1 VNFTNSESGSFG
13 NIRRDLRFG
22 LRQLR
27 RSPGFGLMVALTL
40 ALGIGANTAIFSIVE
55 GVLLRQLP
63 YQHPE
68 RLVVIWQTDALHH
81 DSGAFFNTYR
91 EFEAWQQHSRSF
103 EKLAAFTWAAGPRT
117 ILWQGKPLDTL
128 ALPASVDFFSMLGQS
143 ARLGRTFARTDLQNS
158 CTLVLAYHFWQQK
171 LGAPPDIVGR
181 SLTLGKSSCEVVG
194 VMPDRFSF
202 YPTATDAWSLIT
214 PTGEF
219 AQKPW
224 QSMAGAFG
232 LLKPGVTRAS
242 AESELTAIQAQVV
255 PEAPADLKIMRSLTP
270 DVLDLQSNFT
280 WLAGRNLRKG
290 LWLLLGASS
299 VILLLASV
307 NVGSLVLGRAMARS
321 REVAIR
327 AAVGA
332 TRRRLVGQA
341 FTESLLLGFLG
352 TVAGLAVAAVLVDG
366 FRAANPI
373 ELPPGAFITV
383 DWSVLL
389 FTALSGVIS
398 SITFALFPAWR
409 GSRTDVNA
417 VLMSGNLGLSH
428 GVAVQRVAQS
438 MVVIQVG
445 LSMALV
451 VGAGLLAESLWKLAA
466 TDLGYR
472 TDHLFTARINLP
484 EDRYA
489 DVAARSRLG
498 ATLETSLTTLPGVTS
513 VSVGSDFVPRGFNQL
528 SIAGKSGAESP
539 SPDVATQDVS
549 TKTFRT
555 LGIPLLK
562 GRTFDERDRRD
573 TQPVAIINEALAR
586 EYFPGADPL
595 GRAVKLSRADD
606 PSRPWL
612 TIIGVVAN
620 VKTTTVFQEMGYI
633 EQPAVYRP
641 LSQSAPQSVVL
652 MIAVNGSPLALVS
665 EVEQRLSAIDANLV
679 LGDIDGLRASRQ
691 VELSQ
696 PRFRSVLFSG
706 FAGLALLLA
715 LVGLYALLSQ
725 TVARTSRDIGIR
737 MALGATRDRILRS
750 VLGQACV
757 TTIIGIAIGASI
769 SAVEIRLIRGMLY
782 GVTPRGAGELAVAAL
797 AMLIVTIVA
806 AGFPAYRAA
815 SIDPMRELRS
825 Q

>member
-1 VNFTNSESGSFG
+1 VNTNPKTSPYG
-13 NIRRDLRFG
+13 NIRRDLRYG
-22 LRQLR
+22 LRQLK
-27 RSPGFGLMVALTL
+27 RSPGFAFMVVLTL
-40 ALGIGANTAIFSIVE
+40 ALGIGASTAIFSIVE
-55 GVLLRQLP
+55 GVLLRPLP

-68 RLVVIWQTDALHH
+68 RLVVIWQTDAIHH

-91 EFEAWQQHSRSF
+91 EFDAWQQHSRSF
-103 EKLAAFTWAAGPRT
+103 EKLAAFSWASGPHT
-117 ILWQGKPLDTL
+117 ILWQGKPLDAL

-143 ARLGRTFARTDLQNS
+143 AGLGRTFAQSDLQNT

-171 LGAPPDIVGR
+171 LGSPSNIVGR

-194 VMPDRFSF
+194 VMPKSFSF
-202 YPTATDAWSLIT
+202 YPTATDAWALIT
-214 PTGEF
+214 PMGEF
-219 AQKPW
+219 AEKPW
-224 QSMAGAFG
+224 QSMTGVFG
-232 LLKPGVTRAS
+232 RLKPGIARAA
-242 AESELTAIQAQVV
+242 AEAELTAIQAQVL
-255 PEAPADLKIMRSLTP
+255 PEAPPDLKMMRSLTP
-270 DVLDLQSNFT
+270 DVLDLQSNFN

-290 LWLLLGASS
+290 LWLLLGASC

-321 REVAIR
+321 REMAIR

-332 TRRRLVGQA
+332 TRRRLVGQV

-352 TVAGLAVAAVLVDG
+352 TVAGLIIAAVLVQW
-366 FRAANPI
+366 FRAVNPI
-373 ELPPGAFITV
+373 ELPPGVVITL
-383 DWSVLL
+383 DRGVLL
-389 FTALSGVIS
+389 FSALAGVVS
-398 SITFALFPAWR
+398 SISFALFPAWR

-417 VLMSGNLGLSH
+417 VLKSASPALAH
-428 GVAVQRVAQS
+428 GIAAGRAAQS

-451 VGAGLLAESLWKLAA
+451 AGAGLLAESLWKLAA
-466 TDLGYR
+466 TNLGYR

-489 DVAARSRLG
+489 DLAARSRLG
-498 ATLETSLTTLPGVTS
+498 ADLETNLAALPGVAS
-513 VSVGSDFVPRGFNQL
+513 VGVGSDFVPRGFNQL
-528 SIAGKSGAESP
+528 SIAGKSSAENSA
-539 SPDVATQDVS
+539 SDVATQDVS
-549 TKTFRT
+549 TRTFRT
-555 LGIPLLK
+555 LDIPLVK

-573 TQPVAIINEALAR
+573 AQPVAIINEALAR

-612 TIIGVVAN
+612 TIVGVVAN
-620 VKTTTVFQEMGYI
+620 VKTSTVFQEMGYI

-641 LSQSAPQSVVL
+641 LSQSAPQSLAL
-652 MIAVNGSPLALVS
+652 MVAVSGSPLALAA
-665 EVEQRLSAIDANLV
+665 EIQQRLSAIDTNLV
-679 LGDIDGLRASRQ
+679 LGDIDGLRATRE

-696 PRFRSVLFSG
+696 PRFRSILFSG

-715 LVGLYALLSQ
+715 LVGLYAQLAQS
-725 TVARTSRDIGIR
+725 VARTRRDIGIR

-750 VLGQACV
+750 VLGEACAM
-757 TTIIGIAIGASI
+757 TITGIALGASI
-769 SAVEIRLIRGMLY
+769 SAAEIRVIRGLLY
-782 GVTPRGAGELAVAAL
+782 GVTPQGAGELAVAAL
-797 AMLIVTIVA
+797 AMLIVTMTA
-806 AGFPAYRAA
+806 AGFPAWRAA

>member
-1 VNFTNSESGSFG
+1 VNTNSESWSFG
-13 NIRRDLRFG
+13 NIRRDLRYG

-27 RSPGFGLMVALTL
+27 RSPGFGFLVTLTL

-55 GVLLRQLP
+55 GVLLRPLP

-91 EFEAWQQHSRSF
+91 EFDAWQQHSRSF
-103 EKLAAFTWAAGPRT
+103 EKLAALTWATGPRT
-117 ILWQGKPLDTL
+117 MLWQGKPLDTL

-143 ARLGRTFARTDLQNS
+143 ARFGRTFTRTDLQNS

-171 LGAPPDIVGR
+171 LGAPSDIVGH

-194 VMPDRFSF
+194 VMPKGFSF
-202 YPTATDAWSLIT
+202 YPIATDAWSLIT
-214 PTGEF
+214 PAGEF

-224 QSMAGAFG
+224 QSMTGAFG
-232 LLKPGVTRAS
+232 LLKPGVTRAA
-242 AESELTAIQAQVV
+242 AESELTAIQAQVL
-255 PEAPADLKIMRSLTP
+255 PEAPADLKMMRSLTP
-270 DVLDLQSNFT
+270 DVLNLQSNFT

-290 LWLLLGASS
+290 LWLLLGASG

-321 REVAIR
+321 REMAIR

-341 FTESLLLGFLG
+341 LTESLLLGFLG
-352 TVAGLAVAAVLVDG
+352 AVAGLAVAAVLVQW

-373 ELPPGAFITV
+373 ELPPGAVITV
-383 DWSVLL
+383 DWSALL
-389 FTALSGVIS
+389 FTALSAGLS

-417 VLMSGNLGLSH
+417 VLKSASLGLSH
-428 GVAVQRVAQS
+428 GVAAQRAAQS
-438 MVVIQVG
+438 MVVVQVG
-445 LSMALV
+445 LSMTLV

-466 TDLGYR
+466 TNLGYR
-472 TDHLFTARINLP
+472 TDHIFTARINLP
-484 EDRYA
+484 DDRYA
-489 DVAARSRLG
+489 DAGARSRLG
-498 ATLETSLTTLPGVTS
+498 AMLETDLAALPS
-513 VSVGSDFVPRGFNQL
+513 VGSVGIGSDFVPRGFNQI
-528 SIAGKSGAESP
+528 SIAGKSGAERP
-539 SPDVATQDVS
+539 SSEVATQDVS
-549 TKTFRT
+549 PGTFRT
-555 LGIPLLK
+555 LDIPLVK
-562 GRTFDERDRRD
+562 GRTFDDRDRRD
-573 TQPVAIINEALAR
+573 TQPVVIINEALAR
-586 EYFPGADPL
+586 EFFPGVDPL
-595 GRAVKLSRADD
+595 GQAVKLSSAND
-606 PSRPWL
+606 PSLPWL

-633 EQPAVYRP
+633 EPPAVYRP
-641 LSQSAPQSVVL
+641 LSQSDPRSIMQMVAAGGNPS
-652 MIAVNGSPLALVS
+652 ALVN
-665 EVEQRLSAIDANLV
+665 EIQQRISAIDPNLV
-679 LGDIDGLRASRQ
+679 IVDIDGMRVSRR

-715 LVGLYALLSQ
+715 LVGLYALLAQ
-725 TVARTSRDIGIR
+725 TVARRSRDIGIR

-750 VLGQACV
+750 VLGQACALTV
-757 TTIIGIAIGASI
+757 TGIAIGASVSI
-769 SAVEIRLIRGMLY
+769 AEIRLIRGMLF
-782 GVTPRGAGELAVAAL
+782 GVTLQGVGELALAAL

>member
-1 VNFTNSESGSFG
+1 VNTNSESRSFW

-22 LRQLR
+22 LRQLK
-27 RSPGFGLMVALTL
+27 RSPGFAVMVTLTL
-40 ALGIGANTAIFSIVE
+40 GLGIGANTAIFSIVE
-55 GVLLRQLP
+55 GVLLRPLP

-68 RLVVIWQTDALHH
+68 RLVVIWQTDAFHH
-81 DSGAFFNTYR
+81 DSGAFFNAYR

-103 EKLAAFTWAAGPRT
+103 EKLAAFSWATGPHT

-143 ARLGRTFARTDLQNS
+143 ARLGRTFAQTDLQNN

-181 SLTLGKSSCEVVG
+181 SLTLGKSSCEVIG
-194 VMPDRFSF
+194 VMPDSFSF
-202 YPTATDAWSLIT
+202 YPAATDAWSLIT
-214 PTGEF
+214 ATGEF

-224 QSMAGAFG
+224 QSMTGAFG
-232 LLKPGVTRAS
+232 LLKPGVTRA
-242 AESELTAIQAQVV
+242 AADAELTAIQAQVL

-290 LWLLLGASS
+290 LWLLMGASW

-307 NVGSLVLGRAMARS
+307 NVGSLVLGRAIVRG
-321 REVAIR
+321 REIAIR

-352 TVAGLAVAAVLVDG
+352 TVAGLSVAAVLVQW

-373 ELPPGAFITV
+373 ELPPGAVITL
-383 DWSVLL
+383 DWGVLL
-389 FTALSGVIS
+389 FTALSGVVS

-417 VLMSGNLGLSH
+417 ILKSGNLGLSH
-428 GVAVQRVAQS
+428 AVAAQRAAQS

-445 LSMALV
+445 LSMTLV
-451 VGAGLLAESLWKLAA
+451 AGAGLLAESLWKLAA
-466 TDLGYR
+466 ANLGYR

-489 DVAARSRLG
+489 DVAARSRLV
-498 ATLETSLTTLPGVTS
+498 ATLETRLATLPGITS
-513 VSVGSDFVPRGFNQL
+513 VGVGSDFVPRGFNQL
-528 SIAGKSGAESP
+528 SIAGTSGAENS
-539 SPDVATQDVS
+539 SSDVATQEVS
-549 TKTFRT
+549 TGTLRT
-555 LGIPLLK
+555 LGIPFLE
-562 GRTFDERDRRD
+562 GRTFDERDRVD

-595 GRAVKLSRADD
+595 GRAVKLSHADD

-612 TIIGVVAN
+612 TVIGVVAN
-620 VKTTTVFQEMGYI
+620 VKTMTVFQEMGYV
-633 EQPAVYRP
+633 EPSAVYRP
-641 LSQSAPQSVVL
+641 LSQSAPRLLALVL
-652 MIAVNGSPLALVS
+652 AVNGSPLALAS
-665 EVEQRLSAIDANLV
+665 EVQQRLSEIDANLV
-679 LGDIDGLRASRQ
+679 LGDIDGLHASRG

-696 PRFRSVLFSG
+696 PRFRSILFSG
-706 FAGLALLLA
+706 FAGLALILA
-715 LVGLYALLSQ
+715 LVGIYGVLSQ
-725 TVARTSRDIGIR
+725 TVARKSRDIGIR
-737 MALGATRDRILRS
+737 MALGATRDRVMRS
-750 VLGQACV
+750 VLAQACAM
-757 TTIIGIAIGASI
+757 TITGIAIGASI
-769 SAVEIRLIRGMLY
+769 SAAEIRLIHGMLY
-782 GVTPRGAGELAVAAL
+782 GVTPAGAGELAAAAL
-797 AMLIVTIVA
+797 AMLVVTIAA

-815 SIDPMRELRS
+815 SVDPMRELRNE
-825 Q
+825 

>member
-1 VNFTNSESGSFG
+1 VNTNSKTSSFA
-13 NIRRDLRFG
+13 NIRRDLRYG
-22 LRQLR
+22 LRQLK
-27 RSPGFGLMVALTL
+27 RSPGFALMVVLTL
-40 ALGIGANTAIFSIVE
+40 ALGIGASTAIFSIVE
-55 GVLLRQLP
+55 GVLLRRLP

-68 RLVVIWQTDALHH
+68 RLVVIWQTDAIHH
-81 DSGAFFNTYR
+81 DSGAFFNTYP

-103 EKLAAFTWAAGPRT
+103 EKLAAFTWASGPRT
-117 ILWQGKPLDTL
+117 ILWQGKPLDAL

-143 ARLGRTFARTDLQNS
+143 AAMGRTFAQSDLQNA

-171 LGAPPDIVGR
+171 LGAPSNIVGR

-194 VMPDRFSF
+194 IMPKSFKF
-202 YPTATDAWSLIT
+202 YPAATEAWSLIT

-224 QSMAGAFG
+224 QSMTGVFG
-232 LLKPGVTRAS
+232 LLKPGVSRAA
-242 AESELTAIQAQVV
+242 AEAELTAIQAQVL
-255 PEAPADLKIMRSLTP
+255 PEAPPDLKMMRSLTP

-290 LWLLLGASS
+290 LWLLLAASC

-321 REVAIR
+321 REMAIR

-332 TRRRLVGQA
+332 TRRRLVGQV

-352 TVAGLAVAAVLVDG
+352 TVAGLVIAAVLVRW

-373 ELPPGAFITV
+373 ELPPATVITL
-383 DWSVLL
+383 DWGVLL
-389 FTALSGVIS
+389 FSALAGVVS
-398 SITFALFPAWR
+398 SSAFALFPAWR
-409 GSRTDVNA
+409 GSRTDVDA
-417 VLMSGNLGLSH
+417 VLRSASPALTH
-428 GVAVQRVAQS
+428 GVAAQRAAQS

-451 VGAGLLAESLWKLAA
+451 AGAGLLAESLWRLAEA
-466 TDLGYR
+466 NLGYR
-472 TDHLFTARINLP
+472 TDHLFTTRINLP

-489 DVAARSRLG
+489 DVSARSRL
-498 ATLETSLTTLPGVTS
+498 AADLEASLAALPGITS
-513 VSVGSDFVPRGFNQL
+513 AGVGSDFVPRGFNQL
-528 SIAGKSGAESP
+528 SIAGKSGAENPAS
-539 SPDVATQDVS
+539 DVATQDVS
-549 TKTFRT
+549 TRT
-555 LGIPLLK
+555 LHTLAIPLVK
-562 GRTFDERDRRD
+562 GRTFDERDQKD

-586 EYFPGADPL
+586 EYFAGADPL
-595 GRAVKLSRADD
+595 GRTIKLSRADD

-612 TIIGVVAN
+612 TIVGVVAN

-633 EQPAVYRP
+633 EPPAVYRP
-641 LSQSAPQSVVL
+641 LSQSAPQSLAL
-652 MIAVNGSPLALVS
+652 MLAVNGSPLALAA
-665 EVEQRLSAIDANLV
+665 EIQQRLSAIDPNLV
-679 LGDIDGLRASRQ
+679 LGDIDGMRAARL

-696 PRFRSVLFSG
+696 PRFRSILFSG

-715 LVGLYALLSQ
+715 LVGLYAQLAQS
-725 TVARTSRDIGIR
+725 VARTRRDIGIR

-750 VLGQACV
+750 VLGEACAM
-757 TTIIGIAIGASI
+757 TITGIALGASI
-769 SAVEIRLIRGMLY
+769 SAAGIRVIRGMLY
-782 GVTPRGAGELAVAAL
+782 GVTPQGAGELAAAAL
-797 AMLIVTIVA
+797 AMLIVTMIA

>member
-1 VNFTNSESGSFG
+1 MKFTNSESRSSG
-13 NIRRDLRFG
+13 NLRRDLRFG
-22 LRQLR
+22 LRQLK
-27 RSPGFGLMVALTL
+27 RSPGFSLMVALTL

-55 GVLLRQLP
+55 GVLLRPLP

-68 RLVVIWQTDALHH
+68 RLVVIWQTDALHR

-91 EFEAWQQHSRSF
+91 EFDAWQQHSRNF
-103 EKLAAFTWAAGPRT
+103 EKLAALTWATGPRT
-117 ILWQGKPLDTL
+117 ILWQGKPLDAL

-143 ARLGRTFARTDLQNS
+143 AGLGRTFARTDLQNS
-158 CTLVLAYHFWQQK
+158 CTLVLAYRFWQQK

-181 SLTLGKSSCEVVG
+181 SLTLGNSSCEVVG
-194 VMPDRFSF
+194 VMPNSFSF

-219 AQKPW
+219 AQRPW
-224 QSMAGAFG
+224 QSMTGAFG
-232 LLKPGVTRAS
+232 LLKPNVTRAA
-242 AESELTAIQAQVV
+242 AESELTAIQARVV
-255 PEAPADLKIMRSLTP
+255 PEAPADLKMMPSLTP
-270 DVLDLQSNFT
+270 VVLDLQSNFT

-290 LWLLLGASS
+290 LLLLLGASCM
-299 VILLLASV
+299 ILLLASV
-307 NVGSLVLGRAMARS
+307 NVGSLVLGRAIARG
-321 REVAIR
+321 REMAIR

-341 FTESLLLGFLG
+341 FTESLWLGFLG
-352 TVAGLAVAAVLVDG
+352 TIAGLAVAALLVQW

-373 ELPPGAFITV
+373 ELPPGAGITI
-383 DWSVLL
+383 DSRVLL

-417 VLMSGNLGLSH
+417 VLTSGNLGLSH
-428 GVAVQRVAQS
+428 GVAAQRVAQS

-466 TDLGYR
+466 TNLGYR

-484 EDRYA
+484 EARYP

-498 ATLETSLTTLPGVTS
+498 AALETSLATLPGITS
-513 VSVGSDFVPRGFNQL
+513 VCVGSDFVPRGFNQL
-528 SIAGKSGAESP
+528 SIAGKSGAES
-539 SPDVATQDVS
+539 SSSDVATQDVS

-562 GRTFDERDRRD
+562 GRTFNERDQSD
-573 TQPVAIINEALAR
+573 TQPVAVINEALAR
-586 EYFPGADPL
+586 EYFRSADPL

-606 PSRPWL
+606 SSRPW
-612 TIIGVVAN
+612 INVVGVVAD
-620 VKTTTVFQEMGYI
+620 VKTTTVFQEMGYV

-641 LSQSAPQSVVL
+641 ISQSAPQSVVL
-652 MIAVNGSPLALVS
+652 MLAVTGSPLALVS
-665 EVEQRLSAIDANLV
+665 EVQKRLSEIDANLV

-715 LVGLYALLSQ
+715 LVGLYALLAQ
-725 TVARTSRDIGIR
+725 TVARTRRDIGIR

-750 VLGQACV
+750 VLGEASAM
-757 TTIIGIAIGASI
+757 TITGIAIGAAI
-769 SAVEIRLIRGMLY
+769 SAAEIRLIRGMSY
-782 GVTPRGAGELAVAAL
+782 GVTPLAAGELALAAL
-797 AMLIVTIVA
+797 AMLIVSIVA

-815 SIDPMRELRS
+815 SIDPMQELRS

>member
-1 VNFTNSESGSFG
+1 VITTSQTSSLG
-13 NIRRDLRFG
+13 NIRRDLRYG
-22 LRQLR
+22 LRQLK
-27 RSPGFGLMVALTL
+27 RSPAFALMVVLTL
-40 ALGIGANTAIFSIVE
+40 ALGIGASTAIFSIVE
-55 GVLLRQLP
+55 GVLLRPLP

-68 RLVVIWQTDALHH
+68 RLVVIWQTDAIHH

-103 EKLAAFTWAAGPRT
+103 EKLAAFSWASGPRT
-117 ILWQGKPLDTL
+117 ILWQGKPLDALT
-128 ALPASVDFFSMLGQS
+128 LPASVDFFSMLGQS
-143 ARLGRTFARTDLQNS
+143 ARFGRTFSQTDLQNA

-171 LGAPPDIVGR
+171 LGAPSGIVGR

-194 VMPDRFSF
+194 VMPKTFSF
-202 YPTATDAWSLIT
+202 YPAATDAWSLIT

-224 QSMAGAFG
+224 QSMTGVFG
-232 LLKPGVTRAS
+232 LLKPGVARAA
-242 AESELTAIQAQVV
+242 AEAELTAIQVQVL
-255 PEAPADLKIMRSLTP
+255 PEAPPDLKMMRTLTP

-290 LWLLLGASS
+290 LWLLLGASC

-321 REVAIR
+321 REMAIR

-332 TRRRLVGQA
+332 TRRRLVGQV

-352 TVAGLAVAAVLVDG
+352 TVVGLVIAAVLVRW

-373 ELPPGAFITV
+373 ELPPGTVITL
-383 DWSVLL
+383 DWGVLL
-389 FTALSGVIS
+389 FSALAGLVS
-398 SITFALFPAWR
+398 SIAFALFPAWR
-409 GSRTDVNA
+409 GSRTDVDA
-417 VLMSGNLGLSH
+417 VLRSASPALTH
-428 GVAVQRVAQS
+428 GVAAARAAQS

-451 VGAGLLAESLWKLAA
+451 AGAGLLAESLWNLTA
-466 TDLGYR
+466 TNLGYR

-484 EDRYA
+484 EDHYA

-498 ATLETSLTTLPGVTS
+498 ADFETNLAALPGITS
-513 VSVGSDFVPRGFNQL
+513 VGVGSDFVPRGFNQL
-528 SIAGKSGAESP
+528 SIAGRSGAENAAS
-539 SPDVATQDVS
+539 DVATQDLS
-549 TKTFRT
+549 TQTFRT
-555 LGIPLLK
+555 LGIPLVK

-586 EYFPGADPL
+586 EYFPGTDPI

-612 TIIGVVAN
+612 TIVGVVAN
-620 VKTTTVFQEMGYI
+620 VKTSTVFQEMGYI

-641 LSQSAPQSVVL
+641 LSQSAPQSLAL
-652 MIAVNGSPLALVS
+652 MVAVNGSPLALA
-665 EVEQRLSAIDANLV
+665 EEIRQRLSAIDPNLV
-679 LGDIDGLRASRQ
+679 LGDIDGLRATRQ
-691 VELSQ
+691 VELSH
-696 PRFRSVLFSG
+696 PRFRSILFSG

-715 LVGLYALLSQ
+715 LVGLYAQLAQS
-725 TVARTSRDIGIR
+725 VARTRRDIGIR
-737 MALGATRDRILRS
+737 MALGATRDRIVRS
-750 VLGQACV
+750 VLGEACAM
-757 TTIIGIAIGASI
+757 TITGIALGASI
-769 SAVEIRLIRGMLY
+769 SAAEIRVIRGLLY
-782 GVTPRGAGELAVAAL
+782 GVTPQGAGELAVAAL
-797 AMLIVTIVA
+797 AMLIVTMIA
-806 AGFPAYRAA
+806 AGFPAYRGA